1 VPTSIYIKK
10 TKIGGKGLHE
20 GHSFLGHLDSS
31 GCDSIGSI
39 DQHLCDPLE
48 HQSRRRLGMKKDIR
62 AELLAII
69 FVVYVLIAL
78 LSAELNQDRTSSPL
92 VSNKERIPEL
102 VLRGLF
108 QR

>member
-1 VPTSIYIKK
+1 
-10 TKIGGKGLHE
+10 
-20 GHSFLGHLDSS
+20 
-31 GCDSIGSI
+31 
-39 DQHLCDPLE
+39 
-48 HQSRRRLGMKKDIR
+48 MKKDIR